1 MGKNRK
7 RQRTTME
14 EVMCFVDQH
23 IKSNIVRLEA
33 LVNRLE
39 QNRFW
44 NAGVDCGVALA
55 PCGVK
60 VVSLFDF
67 MRNLIR
73 QLKNTG
79 RYRTAETYEATLN
92 SFMRFRKGKDLSC
105 NELDAELMVMYEAY
119 LIHSKGLAK
128 NSSSFYMRILRA
140 VYNRAVDKKLAVQQ
154 YPFKHVYTGVDKT
167 EKRAVS
173 LNEIRRIKELDLSGK
188 PRMEFARDMFL
199 LSFYTRGMSFID
211 MAFLKKSNLSN
222 GMLSYRRHK
231 TGQQLMIK
239 WEQCMQAIVKKYSRD
254 ASAYLLPIIRNIN
267 VDERKQY
274 LYAAHNINRNLKLV
288 GQRLGL
294 SISLTMYVARHSW
307 ASIAKSKN
315 IPVSVI
321 SEGMGHDSESTTQI
335 YLSSFDNVV
344 INEANSKILACI

>member
-7 RQRTTME
+7 RQEATLE
-14 EVMCFVDQH
+14 EIMNFVDKH
-23 IKSNIVRLEA
+23 VRADIIRLES
-33 LVNRLE
+33 LVNQLE
-39 QNRFW
+39 RNSFFYVGIDKEIVPSY
-44 NAGVDCGVALA
+44 AGSGMSFC
-55 PCGVK
+55 
-60 VVSLFDF
+60 DF
-67 MRNLIR
+67 MRGLVC
-73 QLKNTG
+73 QLKEMG
-79 RYRTAETYEATLN
+79 RYRTSETYEATLN
-92 SFMRFRKGKDLSC
+92 SFMRFRKGKDVSFGEI
-105 NELDAELMVMYEAY
+105 NSDLMLMYEAY
-119 LIHSKGLAK
+119 LIHAKGLAK

-140 VYNRAVDKKLAVQQ
+140 VYNRAVDKKLVVQQ
-154 YPFKHVYTGVDKT
+154 HPFRQVYTGVDKT

-173 LNEIRRIKELDLSGK
+173 LNEIRSIKRLDLSAK
-188 PRMEFARDMFL
+188 PRMDFARDMFL

-211 MAFLKKSNLSN
+211 MAYLKKSNLAN

-231 TGQQLMIK
+231 TGQQLTIK
-239 WEQCMQAIVKKYSRD
+239 WEQCMQAIVKKYSRE
-254 ASAYLLPIIRNIN
+254 ASAYLLPIIKNIH

-274 LYAAHNINRNLKLV
+274 IYAAHNINRNLKLI

-344 INEANSKILACI
+344 INEANSMILACI